1 MHLSLRKI
9 HVFAAVAEH
18 ESYTRAAEKLHM
30 SQPAVSM
37 QIKQLEEDTGI
48 ALFERQGRR
57 MRLTIA
63 GKELEQYAIQV
74 LHAYHDML
82 GAAEELRE
90 VSRGQLVVS
99 VATTANYFTT
109 KLLAEFNT
117 QNESVTV
124 TLDVTNRQKLLD
136 QLENYEP
143 DLVIMGEPPRGFNL
157 LSERLMENPLVVIAS
172 PKHRLANQENIPLVD
187 MASEQF
193 AMREQGSGTRSAIER
208 HLKQLGVECQ
218 TSMEMSSNETIKH
231 AVEAGLGLG
240 IVSLH
245 TIQPELDSGR
255 LVTLDVESF
264 PIQRHWHIVTR
275 KGKRLSPVA
284 RLFRDFIKQEAPR
297 FVSVNGSNNY

>member
-63 GKELEQYAIQV
+63 GRELEQYATQV

-90 VSRGQLVVS
+90 VNRGQLIVS

-117 QNESVTV
+117 QHEGITV

-172 PKHRLANQENIPLVD
+172 PQHRLAGQVNIPLS
-187 MASEQF
+187 AIAEEQF

-208 HLKQLGVECQ
+208 HLKQQGMDCQ

-245 TIQPELDSGR
+245 TIQPELESGR
-255 LVTLDVESF
+255 LLMLDVESF
-264 PIQRHWHIVTR
+264 PIQRYWHIVTR

-297 FVSVNGSNNY
+297 FVRPYK